1 MKVRTAACFAAFP
14 IALALPIAASAQ
26 STASGASAASNTP
39 TVKLNAGSGN
49 LVISFSEI
57 DRNQDGMIS
66 VQEWNDFVRTVGQRE
81 GSASSG
87 GATGKAADPKPA
99 SKRP

>member
-1 MKVRTAACFAAFP
+1 MNLRIAACVAVFP
-14 IALALPIAASAQ
+14 IALTLPIAATAQ
-26 STASGASAASNTP
+26 SAASSASTGTP

-66 VQEWNDFVRTVGQRE
+66 VQEWNDFVRTMGQRE
-81 GSASSG
+81 GSASS